1 MTRLPQPGSDDGTW
15 GNILNDFLSV
25 EHNTDGTLKPTGTL
39 AAKADDSDVVHLSG
53 NETVNGTKSF
63 AASPTVPTPTAPS
76 HAATKAY
83 VDSASGASVPD
94 ADATTKGLI
103 QLAGDLG
110 GTASAPTVPGLAGK
124 EAAIATGL
132 TSQYFRGDKSWQTL
146 DKTAI
151 GLANVDNTSD
161 INKPISTATQTALNA
176 KAPTS
181 RSIAT
186 GTGLTGGGDLSAD
199 RTLQV
204 NFGTTTGTV
213 AQGDDGRIVGAL
225 QRSGGTMTG
234 ALTLAADPAN
244 PLESATK
251 QYVDAHSASNAWQ
264 FNVKSA
270 PYNAKGDGSTD
281 DTAAIQAAIDA
292 AAAYAAA
299 NNSYAEVLFPPAT
312 YVIATAARTD
322 RSGNAQLALPI
333 VSATNNK
340 LTIALIGVEDAAS
353 MPHWSATSPQTNGV
367 VLQSTWN
374 ATDQS
379 SNSNEASVL
388 GGPTLPNGYVSGGTY
403 SNCNIVIKGIQIQV
417 PHTSRGSD
425 TSGIDLRGMANAHLE
440 SVAVFAAGT
449 PNQLNATYTT
459 AGWNF
464 GIAMPVPGNNDLCV
478 MQNCSV
484 EGATY
489 GIYLGEHLAADRLAV
504 IYCYTG
510 LLGGGFFSSVGQSH
524 YNQIGS
530 VSAEACVNAVNIVGS
545 GKIVINTLST
555 EGNMTHVKDN
565 TGSAVGYIGLGG
577 LVNTVTVTDPTGIKV
592 VYLDQAPGAVT
603 APTMLASTT
612 AFRNPFWRDA
622 AVQVAN
628 GAATVTDIKVDGSSV
643 LSGPGMVIVPTGK
656 SITVTYSGGTPTWAW
671 TLL

>member
-1 MTRLPQPGSDDGTW
+1 MARLPQPGSDDGTW
-15 GNILNDFLSV
+15 GNILNDFLGV
-25 EHNTDGTLKPTGTL
+25 EHNADGSLKSSGSL
-39 AAKADDSDVVHLSG
+39 AAKADNSDVVHLSG
-53 NETVNGTKSF
+53 SETIGGAKSF
-63 AASPTVPTPTAPS
+63 TSSPTVPTPTNPTDAV
-76 HAATKAY
+76 TKAY
-83 VDSASGASVPD
+83 VDSASGAIVSD
-94 ADATTKGLI
+94 ASTTTKGI
-103 QLAGDLG
+103 VQLAGDLG
-110 GTASAPTVPGLAGK
+110 GTASAPTVPVLAGGST
-124 EAAIATGL
+124 A
-132 TSQYFRGDKSWQTL
+132 QYFRGDKSWQTL
-146 DKTAI
+146 NKAAV

-161 INKPISTATQTALNA
+161 ANKPVSTATQTALDA
-176 KAPTS
+176 KVPTT
-181 RSIAT
+181 RTITA

-199 RTLQV
+199 RTLAA
-204 NFGTTTGTV
+204 NFGATAGTI
-213 AQGDDGRIVGAL
+213 AQGNDSRITGAL
-225 QRSGGTMTG
+225 QKSGGTMTG

-251 QYVDAHSASNAWQ
+251 QYVDAHAATANPWQ

-270 PYNAKGDGSTD
+270 PYNAAGDGTTN

-292 AAAYAAA
+292 AASYAAA
-299 NNSYAEVLFPPAT
+299 NNSYAEILFPPAT
-312 YVIATAARTD
+312 YLISSAARTD

-353 MPHWSATSPQTNGV
+353 MPHWSATSPQMNGV

-374 ATDQS
+374 AIDQS
-379 SNSNEASVL
+379 GSSNEASVL

-403 SNCNIVIKGIQIQV
+403 SNCNIVIKGIQVQV
-417 PHTSRGSD
+417 PHTARGSD

-459 AGWNF
+459 PGWNF

-484 EGATY
+484 EGFTY
-489 GIYLGEHLAADRLAV
+489 GVYLGEHLAADRLAV

-530 VSAEACVNAVNIVGS
+530 VSAEACVNAVNIVGG
-545 GKIVINTLST
+545 GKIYIDTLST

-565 TGSAVGYIGLGG
+565 TGTAVGYVGLGG
-577 LVNTVTVTDPTGIKV
+577 LVNTVTVSDPTTIKV

-603 APTMLASTT
+603 APTMAASTT
-612 AFRNPFWRDA
+612 VFRNPLWRDA
-622 AVQVAN
+622 AVQIAN
-628 GAATVTDIKVDGSSV
+628 GTATITDVKVDGSSV
-643 LSGPGMVIVPTGK
+643 LAGPGMVVVPSGK
-656 SITVTYSGGTPTWAW
+656 SITLTYSGGTPTWAW

>member
-15 GNILNDFLSV
+15 GTILNDFLSV
-25 EHNTDGTLKPTGTL
+25 EHNADGTLKPSGSL
-39 AAKADDSDVVHLSG
+39 ANK
-53 NETVNGTKSF
+53 
-63 AASPTVPTPTAPS
+63 
-76 HAATKAY
+76 AAT
-83 VDSASGASVPD
+83 
-94 ADATTKGLI
+94 T
-103 QLAGDLG
+103 
-110 GTASAPTVPGLAGK
+110 
-124 EAAIATGL
+124 
-132 TSQYFRGDKSWQTL
+132 
-146 DKTAI
+146 TAI
-151 GLANVDNTSD
+151 
-161 INKPISTATQTALNA
+161 TA
-176 KAPTS
+176 
-181 RSIAT
+181 

-199 RTLQV
+199 RTIAA
-204 NFGTTTGTV
+204 NFGTTAGTIT
-213 AQGDDGRIVGAL
+213 QGDDSRITGAL

-234 ALTLAADPAN
+234 ALALAADPVN
-244 PLESATK
+244 PLEGATK
-251 QYVDAHSASNAWQ
+251 QYVDTKTASNAWQ

-340 LTIALIGVEDAAS
+340 LTIALIGVADAAS
-353 MPHWSATSPQTNGV
+353 MPHWTATSPQINGV

-388 GGPTLPNGYVSGGTY
+388 GGPTAPNGYVAGAVY
-403 SNCNIVIKGIQIQV
+403 SNCNVVIKGIQVQV
-417 PHTSRGSD
+417 PHTARGSD
-425 TSGIDLRGMANAHLE
+425 TSGIDLRGIANAHLE
-440 SVAVFAAGT
+440 DVAVYAAAT

-478 MQNCSV
+478 MRNCSV

-489 GIYLGEHLAADRLAV
+489 GIYLGEHLAADRLAAV
-504 IYCYTG
+504 YCYTG
-510 LLGGGFFSSVGQSH
+510 LLGGGFFNSVGQQH

-530 VSAEACVNAVNIVGS
+530 ASAEACVNAVNIVGS

-577 LVNTVTVTDPTGIKV
+577 IINTVTVTDPTDIKV
-592 VYLDQAPGAVT
+592 IYLDQTPGAVA
-603 APTMLASTT
+603 APTMSASTT

-622 AVQVAN
+622 AVQVTN
-628 GAATVTDIKVDGSSV
+628 GTATVTDIKVDGSTV
-643 LSGPGMVIVPTGK
+643 LSGPGMVIVPSGK